1 MSVWQIIGVA
11 LVVIGVGEY
20 VLFRYLAPR
29 REDIARRMPLLV
41 ANSAFNVVVG
51 AALFV
56 LL

>member
-29 REDIARRMPLLV
+29 RENIARRMPLLM

-51 AALFV
+51 VALFV